1 MIVRNP
7 ISIRISNTGMWGF
20 TTPDS
25 IMHERI
31 ELQLSTGVTIDIS
44 GKDFHNLLHM
54 IDYKLQE
61 DVAAAKRLID
71 RRDMVWTAT
80 KLLKDKMTAAS
91 FKVDGNFAYIDKPI
105 TSNDVCELENLLD
118 EFMGAVCGG
127 DRALKEY
134 CEQTGE

>member
-7 ISIRISNTGMWGF
+7 ISIRISNNGMWGF
-20 TTPDS
+20 TIPDS
-25 IMHERI
+25 IMNERI

-44 GKDFHNLLHM
+44 GEDFHNLLHI

-61 DVAAAKRLID
+61 DVAAAKKLID

-91 FKVDGNFAYIDKPI
+91 FKVDGNFAYIDDPI
-105 TSNDVCELENLLD
+105 TSSDVCNLESLLD
-118 EFMGAVCGG
+118 EFMAAVCGG

-134 CEQTGE
+134 CEQAGE

>member
-7 ISIRISNTGMWGF
+7 ISIRISNNGMWGF
-20 TTPDS
+20 TIPDS
-25 IMHERI
+25 IMNERI

-44 GKDFHNLLHM
+44 GQDFHNLLHI

-61 DVAAAKRLID
+61 DVAAAKKLID

-80 KLLKDKMTAAS
+80 KLLKEKMTAAE
-91 FKVDGNFAYIDKPI
+91 FKVDDGYVYIDEPI
-105 TSNDVCELENLLD
+105 SMKDVGNLESIL
-118 EFMGAVCGG
+118 EGFMAAVCGG

-134 CEQTGE
+134 CEQVGE

>member
-7 ISIRISNTGMWGF
+7 ISIRISNNGMWGF
-20 TTPDS
+20 TIPDS
-25 IMHERI
+25 IMNERI

-44 GKDFHNLLHM
+44 GQDFHNLLHI

-61 DVAAAKRLID
+61 DVAAAKKLID

-80 KLLKDKMTAAS
+80 KLLKEKMTAAS
-91 FKVDGNFAYIDKPI
+91 FKVDGNFVYIDKPL
-105 TSNDVCELENLLD
+105 TSNDVCELSILLD
-118 EFMGAVCGG
+118 EFMGAVCGD

-134 CEQTGE
+134 CEQVGE